1 MRKKLPPPPWSLPPE
16 LTFGERLVGGQELSE
31 GVLEGLE
38 DENGVIMDCT
48 GSIPRRK
55 HLCLCL

>member
-1 MRKKLPPPPWSLPPE
+1 MRKKLPLWSLPPG
-16 LTFGERLVGGQELSE
+16 LTLGERLVGGQELSD
-31 GVLEGLE
+31 GVLDGLE

-55 HLCLCL
+55 HRCRCL